1 MKAWYIRRID
11 HQESHFISCVLPT
24 RSYYVTSHEVS
35 ASSAKA
41 LQFQQHSIAALFC
54 RSCARAAK
62 SWERRLFM
70 SLWLVS
76 FAQLKGLMLPATPY
90 QTRWKATS
98 TSLQC
103 FLLAPSSWPW
113 FLCCHR
119 SVQLGFGVAPSKCSM
134 LTSSHK
140 RALQPHRRMISVQ
153 FVDSLRLKALGLG
166 AQCVNDGDLILSNI
180 LFFSPTMGQHGMRQR
195 NVR

>member
-103 FLLAPSSWPW
+103 FCLLPLHGRGFCAVIEVFSWDLELHLPSAACSQV
-113 FLCCHR
+113 HTNE
-119 SVQLGFGVAPSKCSM
+119 PSN
-134 LTSSHK
+134 LTD
-140 RALQPHRRMISVQ
+140 A
-153 FVDSLRLKALGLG
+153 
-166 AQCVNDGDLILSNI
+166 
-180 LFFSPTMGQHGMRQR
+180 
-195 NVR
+195 